1 MARSRKPIASG
12 KPRKNPQRQGGN
24 LPSREELLAFIAES
38 EGKVGKREIGRAFG
52 VRGDDRIPLKQ
63 MLKQLA
69 DEGLIA
75 KREDAG
81 LAPVGKLK
89 PISIIEI
96 THRDMDGDLIARPV
110 DWPEDSAPPQIVI
123 APDPQKPGRRER
135 DAEPPA
141 GVGDRVLAKMTPN
154 TDDSHIYAYEARV
167 IRLVGKGA
175 ERILGLFRASA
186 LGGRLVPV
194 DKRVRN
200 EFEIGAH
207 DVNDASDGDLVLA
220 ETIPGKGHGRPR
232 ARIREIFG
240 RSDDPRSI
248 SLIAIHA
255 HGIPDAFPDET
266 LREAESIVAVGPEG
280 RVDLRDI
287 PLVTIDPVDARDHDD
302 AVWAAPDDDP
312 RNEGGVVVIVAIADV
327 ATYVRRGS
335 PMDREARK
343 RGNST
348 YFPDRV
354 VPMLPERISNDLCSL
369 RELEDR
375 PCLAVR
381 MVFDAHGNKRSHK
394 FMRALM
400 RSAAKL
406 SYKQMQQAIDG
417 RPDEKTGPLVAT
429 VLQPLWEAY
438 QIVARARDARGP
450 LALDL
455 PEYKIDLDK
464 DGNLK
469 GVHIAEKFESMRLI
483 EEFMIQ
489 ANVCAAETSEEKRRP
504 VIYRVHDAPSPE
516 KLVALSDFLATL
528 NMSFG
533 KDKIVKPSSFNR
545 VLHEVQDTEYSQMV
559 SDVVL
564 RSQSQAI
571 YAADNIGHFGLN
583 LRRYAHFTSPIRRYA
598 DLVVHRAL
606 IAGLG
611 FGADGQSDAEVA
623 ELGDIAEHISLT
635 ERRSMIA
642 ERESTDR
649 FIARHLEASI
659 GASFQGRIAGVTR
672 FGLFVKLLE
681 TGADGL
687 VPIANLGS
695 EYFHHDE
702 AGHALVGERSGL
714 TYRLGDPV
722 TVRLEEAVPV
732 TGGLR
737 FEMLEG
743 GSKGT
748 PHKGPRPRSTGGRPG
763 TGGKR
768 APLKP
773 KTSRSPKAD
782 KTQKTDARTDTSAA
796 EKPKTAKAKKPA
808 RKSNAKRQNQI

>member
-1 MARSRKPIASG
+1 MAKPKPPIGSG
-12 KPRKNPQRQGGN
+12 KPRHKNTKPGGN
-24 LPSREELLAFIAES
+24 LPSREELLAYIAES
-38 EGKVGKREIGRAFG
+38 DGKIGKREIGRAFG
-52 VRGDDRIPLKQ
+52 IRGDDRIPLKQ
-63 MLKQLA
+63 MLKQLTE
-69 DEGLIA
+69 EGLIA

-81 LAPVGKLK
+81 IKKVGVLK

-96 THRDMDGDLIARPV
+96 THRDIDGDLVARPL
-110 DWPEDSAPPQIVI
+110 DWDGDTPPPQIVI
-123 APDPQKPGRRER
+123 APDPKKPGRRDR
-135 DAEPPA
+135 DAEAPA

-154 TDDSHIYAYEARV
+154 TDDTQLYAYEARV

-175 ERILGLFRASA
+175 ERILGLFRANA
-186 LGGRLVPV
+186 LGGRLIPV

-207 DVNDASDGDLVLA
+207 DVNNAEDGNLVLA

-240 RSDDPRSI
+240 DSNDPRSI

-255 HGIPDAFPDET
+255 HGIPDAFPEET
-266 LREAESIVAVGPEG
+266 LREAEQAPAASAKG

-312 RNEGGVVVIVAIADV
+312 KNEGGVVVIVAIADV
-327 ATYVRRGS
+327 AAYVRRGS
-335 PMDREARK
+335 AMDREARK

-369 RELEDR
+369 RELEER

-381 MVFDAHGNKRSHK
+381 MIFDAQGQKRGHK
-394 FMRALM
+394 FMRAIM
-400 RSAAKL
+400 KSAAKF
-406 SYKQMQQAIDG
+406 SYSQMQQAIDG
-417 RPDEKTGPLVAT
+417 NPDEKSGPLLAT
-429 VLQPLWEAY
+429 VLQPLWDAY
-438 QIVARARDARGP
+438 QIVAKARDARGP
-450 LALDL
+450 LNLDL

-464 DGNLK
+464 DGHLK
-469 GVHIAEKFESMRLI
+469 GVRIAEKFESMRLI

-489 ANVCAAETSEEKRRP
+489 ANVCAAEASEEKHKP
-504 VIYRVHDAPSPE
+504 TIYRVHDTPSAE
-516 KLVALSDFLATL
+516 KLVALTDFLATL

-533 KDKIVKPSSFNR
+533 KDKNIRPSSFNR
-545 VLHEVQDTEYSQMV
+545 VLDEVQGTEYSQMV

-571 YAADNIGHFGLN
+571 YSTDNIGHFGLN
-583 LRRYAHFTSPIRRYA
+583 LGRYAHFTSPIRRYA

-611 FGADGQSDAEVA
+611 FGEDGQSDSEVA

-635 ERRSMIA
+635 ERRSMLA

-649 FIARHLEASI
+649 FIARHLESHI
-659 GASFQGRIAGVTR
+659 GATFSGRIAGVTR
-672 FGLFVKLLE
+672 FGLFVKLAD

-687 VPIANLGS
+687 VPIANLGN
-695 EYFHHDE
+695 EFFHHDE
-702 AGHALVGERSGL
+702 TSHSIIGERTGL
-714 TYRLGDPV
+714 TYRLGDTV
-722 TVRLEEAVPV
+722 SVRLEEAVPV

-743 GSKGT
+743 GHEGKPFT
-748 PHKGPRPRSTGGRPG
+748 GPRPRQNQGRGSPR
-763 TGGKR
+763 R
-768 APLKP
+768 APMKP
-773 KTSRSPKAD
+773 RAVRANSD
-782 KTQKTDARTDTSAA
+782 KTDA
-796 EKPKTAKAKKPA
+796 PKEERKSRSKTPKAKRPAGTKKPA
-808 RKSNAKRQNQI
+808 RKSNAKPKRDG